1 MSRSNVHLLD
11 LPNEVL
17 LIVLRK
23 LNNISLIDRFCID
36 ILPRIHHTVK
46 YILLEPVSM
55 ERILLATVYP
65 NLTERKL
72 FNFEQQIVSKY
83 FTGHNRIIDGTCVQ
97 NDILVYMPQL
107 HSFSFYINTSIDT
120 RDLSYNVSREN
131 IRQTLVNSGQQ
142 NATSI
147 ICNLTTY
154 EIACSIFSLPFAFDY
169 LEDVGNIFPN
179 IVFSYVTC
187 LLVQD
192 CDAFRYEFF
201 VRIAQSFPL
210 LKYLRIFN
218 IESRLPVDPL
228 TLSSDHSQSYTMVEY
243 LHLTSLDVGYS
254 HKDYLE
260 QFLNETKA

>member
-1 MSRSNVHLLD
+1 MKCFSLKTYFRFQQYDQILSLLH
-11 LPNEVL
+11 
-17 LIVLRK
+17 R
-23 LNNISLIDRFCID
+23 ISYLESLTLYIC
-36 ILPRIHHTVK
+36 VK
-46 YILLEPVSM
+46 
-55 ERILLATVYP
+55 
-65 NLTERKL
+65 
-72 FNFEQQIVSKY
+72 
-83 FTGHNRIIDGTCVQ
+83 GHNRIIDGTCVQ
-97 NDILVYMPQL
+97 NDFLAYMPQL

-131 IRQTLVNSGQQ
+131 IQQTLVNSGQQ